1 MKEKGFD
8 KYRFVYPASVKI
20 IEKMLLSVVNSTSF
34 VRDIIFFKFLVKS
47 RYGYDTIVEQKRSG
61 DGYDGQFRT

>member
-1 MKEKGFD
+1 MPAYAENFD
-8 KYRFVYPASVKI
+8 SLPKYAVH
-20 IEKMLLSVVNSTSF
+20 LTDF

-61 DGYDGQFRT
+61 DGYDG